1 MEELKCPFYIILIII
16 LAGKVKKMEKKINP
30 SDKPRMDSF
39 LVNSNTEHLINETK
53 RSLERKRLDM
63 IEANRLHTIS
73 RRSIDLKSVINK
85 NLASVII
92 GIVITLV
99 ITYAFNFLI
108 EIKSSQGIQDQK
120 IENLINKVSSQEI
133 SIEKKFDKVDVN
145 FDRIAN
151 KIDNITE
158 ILIKK

>member
-1 MEELKCPFYIILIII
+1 
-16 LAGKVKKMEKKINP
+16 MEKKINP
-30 SDKPRMDSF
+30 SNKPRMDSF

-53 RSLERKRLDM
+53 KSLEKKRLNM
-63 IEANRLHTIS
+63 IEASELHTIS

-120 IENLINKVSSQEI
+120 IEALSNKITAQENFT
-133 SIEKKFDKVDVN
+133 EKKFDKVDSN

-151 KIDNITE
+151 KLDNITE
-158 ILIKK
+158 ILIKR